1 MHCIKAPTLHAHAGL
16 QADSAQVA
24 GLKDEGNKLF
34 GRKEYT
40 KAFEAYEKALK
51 MLPEGHSEAVLLHSN
66 KAACSMML
74 KK

>member
-1 MHCIKAPTLHAHAGL
+1 MLK
-16 QADSAQVA
+16 
-24 GLKDEGNKLF
+24 LKDEGNKLF
-34 GRKEYT
+34 GRKEYS

-51 MLPEGHSEAVLLHSN
+51 LLPEGHNEAALLHSN